1 MKKILLVFLCLLLAS
16 CTLPVKPEDK
26 FKTGDYVGGVKVLA
40 NNFNAKAKKLEQ
52 KNKPWKDKDILYL
65 QVTVSGLV
73 EMAQKNIKQAAVS
86 DYDLRIKSYQLLL
99 AMKTELADKSYST
112 YIEKY
117 LSLYTVD
124 GLKESLAIQFY
135 QQANEIVASNSA
147 DYLRKAKLY
156 RQGYEYFNYKDI
168 KKRADDNQNMYYKT
182 AAQEY
187 YTEAQANV
195 RDKNYKE
202 AANNFRKA
210 HDVYL
215 PLGNYKDSAK
225 LAAIYEKKWRTAEAE
240 SHYQEAQG
248 IVRKARLLSEYR
260 QAAAL
265 FRAASD
271 VYSPYG
277 NTYKDS
283 TRQAGVYEQKGQVQ
297 IFIRGN
303 DYLAYQIRSIL
314 QASYVSFVNS
324 PGSANLVIDVN
335 MTRGHFQQYKDNIE
349 TNDKYENLKVG
360 TKKVADENGNMVE
373 QSVYEDFYFKQYSVK
388 TINEA
393 VMNAEVHTS
402 GLYELN
408 RSYRGKSTSSQTY
421 YWFDG
426 HVPRKYTAFTEGT
439 LLSREEQFSEARS
452 NLWYQMR
459 GDFTEMSRALANL

>member
-65 QVTVSGLV
+65 QVTVGGLV
-73 EMAQKNIKQAAVS
+73 EMAQKNIQQAAVS
-86 DYDLRIKSYQLLL
+86 DYELRIKSYQLLL
-99 AMKTELADKSYST
+99 TIKTELEDKSYSP
-112 YIEKY
+112 YLEKY

-135 QQANEIVASNSA
+135 QQANAIVAANSA

-168 KKRADDNQNMYYKT
+168 KKRAEDNQNMYYKT

-195 RDKNYKE
+195 RDKNYKQ
-202 AANNFRKA
+202 AADNFRKA

-240 SHYQEAQG
+240 GHYQQAQG

-265 FRAASD
+265 FREASN

-283 TRQAGVYEQKGQVQ
+283 ARQADVYERKGQVQ
-297 IFIRGN
+297 ILIRGN
-303 DYLAYQIRSIL
+303 DYLASQIRSVL
-314 QASYVSFVNS
+314 QKSYVSFVNS
-324 PGSANLVIDVN
+324 PASANLVIDVS
-335 MTRGHFQQYKDNIE
+335 MGRGHFQQYKDNIQ

-360 TKKVADENGNMVE
+360 TKKVADENGNMIE

-393 VMNAEVHTS
+393 VTNAEVHTS

-408 RSYRGKSTSSQTY
+408 RSYSGKSTSSQTY

-426 HVPRKYTAFTEGT
+426 HVPRKYTAYTKGT
-439 LLSREEQFSEARS
+439 LLSRDEQLDEART
-452 NLWYQMR
+452 NLWSHMR
-459 GDFTEMSRALANL
+459 GDIAEMSRALANL

>member
-1 MKKILLVFLCLLLAS
+1 
-16 CTLPVKPEDK
+16 
-26 FKTGDYVGGVKVLA
+26 
-40 NNFNAKAKKLEQ
+40 
-52 KNKPWKDKDILYL
+52 
-65 QVTVSGLV
+65 
-73 EMAQKNIKQAAVS
+73 
-86 DYDLRIKSYQLLL
+86 
-99 AMKTELADKSYST
+99 
-112 YIEKY
+112 
-117 LSLYTVD
+117 
-124 GLKESLAIQFY
+124 
-135 QQANEIVASNSA
+135 
-147 DYLRKAKLY
+147 
-156 RQGYEYFNYKDI
+156 
-168 KKRADDNQNMYYKT
+168 MYYKT

-240 SHYQEAQG
+240 SHYQEAQS

-349 TNDKYENLKVG
+349 TDDKYENLKVG